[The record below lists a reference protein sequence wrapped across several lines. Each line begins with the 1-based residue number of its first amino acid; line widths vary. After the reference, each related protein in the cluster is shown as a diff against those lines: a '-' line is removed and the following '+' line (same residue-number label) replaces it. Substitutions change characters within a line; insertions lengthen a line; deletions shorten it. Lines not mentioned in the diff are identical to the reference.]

1 MMFTQKSRMEMVTRV
16 FLMTVMLF
24 NALVPTAA
32 LAAPVS
38 ETSPVAEKNVSRS
51 LPEQKPSFYDAPEI
65 KYPGQTS
72 PEPDQTKPPV
82 PPRAQVEFTLTTEPA
97 VVPLNGVVTFHVQ
110 IRNHGK
116 STLTALAFRDSLETG
131 LEYKPDQSSPVTY
144 DAKKKEVTLAIPD
157 LGVEKE
163 YTFSY
168 AVTVTSPKR
177 SAVRGKVWLHNVELN
192 STKSNLHL
200 KTGAVIAVELASA
213 NAKSELAPLS
223 PEGGW
228 NDLGRV
234 NVHMAKDSV
243 GKNALVMSSPAKVS
257 GKGPALQFQL
267 DVYETSDL
275 AVDAST
281 KEFNEQAVSVKKP
294 KEAKF
299 KTPAFL
305 EINLD
310 GYVDLKH
317 VPAGQEP
324 YVATYD
330 EEHKIWVKVPILET
344 DPKDNSVTVEAAHF
358 STWGAGLGSSL
369 PQNGANVL
377 LFDQPYTSLFTG
389 SARYSIPVWT
399 PAGRGGMQPDISL
412 SYSSGTVDGVLGDV
426 QAPWVGVGWNI
437 DDIEIVRKITT
448 DENGYGYK
456 NEFALTLNGSLY
468 QLVRDEFHQNRY
480 FTDQAAFLYIER
492 HNYALDNNPSTVN
505 TTGEWWEVVTTDGT
519 HYRLGWNKSSEQ
531 LALMYGYSCT
541 TNGDRCIT
549 PGGAYAS
556 LGYAGKA
563 ENLVALRWRVD
574 KVSDTH
580 GNYMEYSYAETQP
593 DSSTTL
599 APFDRESYLQTIS
612 YTGFKDPDGVAPDL
626 DTAYQIYFKSA
637 PRSEIGDVPTEY
649 NIWDNIDAKYLSEI
663 SSCYDSCQLDSGG
676 NVTNAIRTYHF
687 GYSLA
692 NVPNTNGTLT
702 LTSLDIT
709 GGGYTENGQT
719 IPETH
724 APTIRFT
731 YQNKDNRASGNGD
744 VFKYPRLVTIDNGSG
759 GLLTFNYENDGRANN
774 SWYNYRVQNVTVD
787 SGMGLAKKQS
797 YMYATPVYGGQGGNT
812 ALGNLVG
819 YTTVTEALLDF
830 ASSDATIVKTRH
842 TFGTTGL
849 DIGREMQTEVLD
861 GLDTVLRKTTNI
873 YVTDNSGAP
882 KDNNGNP
889 FPGWNY
895 RYLGETA
902 SYERSGSVPTLVSRN
917 TYYNDPY
924 TGNVLLQSTYLGSSL
939 YRKTYYEYTTNSD
952 PSYYILDKASRVLL
966 VNAANQVYS
975 DTRYHYDGRINTAP
989 TRGDVTLVQKLIGDA
1004 DQTIDTET
1012 HYNVYGNAD
1021 WVRAYRDYGVINT
1034 PPVAAYWESTIAYDS
1049 VQNDPTQSY
1058 PVSETNA
1065 LGQASSSVYLRK
1077 LGVAYQTTDPNSWTT
1092 SMTYDGLRRTRS
1104 VTPPRLNETG
1114 TWYIYPSPDA
1124 NGRISAPHS
1133 VEMQILDTI
1142 AGKYRSVWGIYDGAG
1157 RMLQT
1162 QVDAE
1167 DKLLVNTTLFNA
1179 QGLAKQQSLPYEV
1192 EGAAGGNYIY
1202 DVGRQ
1207 FTTTQFDALGR
1218 ATSV

>member
-116 STLTALAFRDSLETG
+116 STLPALVFRDSLETG

-157 LGVEKE
+157 LGMEKE
-163 YTFSY
+163 YAFSY
-168 AVTVTSPKR
+168 AVTVTSSKR
-177 SAVRGKVWLHNVELN
+177 SAVRGRVWLHNVELN

-437 DDIEIVRKITT
+437 DDVEIVRKITT
-448 DENGYGYK
+448 DENGYGYRDQY
-456 NEFALTLNGSLY
+456 ALTLNGSLY
-468 QLVRDEFHQNRY
+468 DLVQDEFRANRY
-480 FTDQAAFLYIER
+480 YTDKAAFLYIER
-492 HNYALDNNPSTVN
+492 HNDHTDTASNKND
-505 TTGEWWEVVTTDGT
+505 TGEWWEVVTTDGT
-519 HYRLGWNKSSEQ
+519 RYRLGWNKDSEQ

-541 TNGDRCIT
+541 TVGSSCWPD
-549 PGGAYAS
+549 GAYAS

-563 ENLVALRWRVD
+563 KDLVALRWRVD
-574 KVSDTH
+574 RVSDPH
-580 GNYMEYSYAETQP
+580 GNYMEYKYKETP
-593 DSSTTL
+593 SDSTI
-599 APFDRESYLQTIS
+599 AQFDRESYLESIS
-612 YTGFKDPDGVAPDL
+612 YTGFDDPNGDKDLLP
-626 DTAYQIYFKSA
+626 AYQIYFTTADRAS
-637 PRSEIGDVPTEY
+637 IGDVPTEF
-649 NIWDNIDAKYLSEI
+649 NLWDNRDTKYLQEI
-663 SSCYDSCQLDSGG
+663 DICQLENG
-676 NVTNAIRTYHF
+676 NRTNTIRRYTF

-692 NVPNTNGTLT
+692 TVPNANGTLT

-709 GGGYTENGQT
+709 GGGFSENGQR
-719 IPETH
+719 IPVTH
-724 APTIRFT
+724 APKIRFT
-731 YQNKDNRASGNGD
+731 YQNMDNRLYASKP
-744 VFKYPRLVTIDNGSG
+744 FQYPRLVSIDNGAG
-759 GLLTFNYENDGRANN
+759 GVLTFTYGNDGRGSN
-774 SWYNYRVQNVTVD
+774 SWYNYRVRNVTVD
-787 SGMGLAKKQS
+787 SGIAIVRKQS
-797 YMYATPVYGGQGGNT
+797 YSYTTPVYTGDGT
-812 ALGNLVG
+812 DPTLGSLIG
-819 YTTVTEALLDF
+819 YTTVTENLLDF
-830 ASSDATIVKTRH
+830 LNNDVPVSKTQH
-842 TFGTTGL
+842 TFGMTGL
-849 DIGREMQTEVLD
+849 DTGREME
-861 GLDTVLRKTTNI
+861 
-873 YVTDNSGAP
+873 
-882 KDNNGNP
+882 
-889 FPGWNY
+889 
-895 RYLGETA
+895 
-902 SYERSGSVPTLVSRN
+902 
-917 TYYNDPY
+917 
-924 TGNVLLQSTYLGSSL
+924 
-939 YRKTYYEYTTNSD
+939 
-952 PSYYILDKASRVLL
+952 
-966 VNAANQVYS
+966 
-975 DTRYHYDGRINTAP
+975 
-989 TRGDVTLVQKLIGDA
+989 
-1004 DQTIDTET
+1004 
-1012 HYNVYGNAD
+1012 
-1021 WVRAYRDYGVINT
+1021 
-1034 PPVAAYWESTIAYDS
+1034 
-1049 VQNDPTQSY
+1049 
-1058 PVSETNA
+1058 
-1065 LGQASSSVYLRK
+1065 
-1077 LGVAYQTTDPNSWTT
+1077 
-1092 SMTYDGLRRTRS
+1092 
-1104 VTPPRLNETG
+1104 
-1114 TWYIYPSPDA
+1114 
-1124 NGRISAPHS
+1124 
-1133 VEMQILDTI
+1133 
-1142 AGKYRSVWGIYDGAG
+1142 
-1157 RMLQT
+1157 
-1162 QVDAE
+1162 
-1167 DKLLVNTTLFNA
+1167 
-1179 QGLAKQQSLPYEV
+1179 
-1192 EGAAGGNYIY
+1192 
-1202 DVGRQ
+1202 
-1207 FTTTQFDALGR
+1207 
-1218 ATSV
+1218 